1 MLSHTGTHIDAP
13 RHILQASGVVERR
26 RGPRRANRTRRSV
39 PARKEAGLPARSLVA
54 ALAALIAAAP
64 ANAAQFVNFACAD
77 GSKISLIFERQGT
90 GLVMVGGGALRLQN
104 RHPASGLWYASPYGD
119 LRAKGAT
126 ATFRMQDR
134 APTTCRKAR

>member
-1 MLSHTGTHIDAP
+1 MSTKRFAIALCAI
-13 RHILQASGVVERR
+13 VV
-26 RGPRRANRTRRSV
+26 
-39 PARKEAGLPARSLVA
+39 
-54 ALAALIAAAP
+54 AAP
-64 ANAAQFVNFACAD
+64 ASAESYVNFACAD

-90 GLVMVGGGALRLQN
+90 GLVMVGGGALRLKN